1 MKIFPLRKKQKKK
14 KTKKTKKQ
22 KQNFS
27 YLNIVKRGHTRGAY
41 KYTTL
46 IFFNNSLL
54 KKAFLSRVCAL
65 FIA

>member
-1 MKIFPLRKKQKKK
+1 MKIFPLRKTKKKQKQKQ
-14 KTKKTKKQ
+14 KQ

-27 YLNIVKRGHTRGAY
+27 YLIIVKRGHTRGAY

-65 FIA
+65 FVA